1 MLTEGDRLQLARFIQ
16 ANVEKYTDALVRA
29 VELTQAKDYQ
39 RQDLQQII
47 AGYVA
52 IMSEALVEESSEK
65 RTFYLETVIP
75 GLVTNGEALPKLLY
89 GAASVS
95 LIISMDVMHGFPSA
109 SPTASPSELS
119 DWVADYFASFLRDMM
134 GSALTTAM
142 QNPGLLAQMA
152 SASS

>member
-29 VELTQAKDYQ
+29 VELTQAKDY
-39 RQDLQQII
+39 RREDLKQII

-52 IMSEALVEESSEK
+52 IMSEALVEKSNDK
-65 RTFYLETVIP
+65 RSFYLETVIP

-109 SPTASPSELS
+109 SPSDLS

-142 QNPGLLAQMA
+142 QTPALLAQMA
-152 SASS
+152 SS

>member
-1 MLTEGDRLQLARFIQ
+1 MLTEGDRLQLAQFVQ
-16 ANVEKYTDALVRA
+16 GNVEKYTDALARA

-39 RQDLQQII
+39 RQDLHQII

-52 IMSEALVEESSEK
+52 IMSEALVEDSNEK

-75 GLVTNGEALPKLLY
+75 GLVTNGETLPKLLY

-95 LIISMDVMHGFPSA
+95 LIISMDVMHAFPSA
-109 SPTASPSELS
+109 SPRNLS

-134 GSALTTAM
+134 
-142 QNPGLLAQMA
+142 A
-152 SASS
+152 SAIATVMHPPSYSSR